1 MPPIDYRKLRSLTA
15 RRFIR
20 ALLRDGFILDR
31 QRGSHRHYV
40 HPDGRRVTVTF
51 HRAGDTF
58 RIGTL
63 KRMIEAQAKWTLE
76 DLKRLRLLP
85 KRDP

>member
-1 MPPIDYRKLRSLTA
+1 MAPLDYRKLRNLTA
-15 RRFIR
+15 RRLVQ
-20 ALLRDGFILDR
+20 ALLRDGFVLDR

-51 HRAGDTF
+51 HRSGDTF

-63 KRMIEAQAKWTLE
+63 KRMIEDQARWTE
-76 DLKRLRLLP
+76 DDLKRLRLLP
-85 KRDP
+85 RGDP

>member
-1 MPPIDYRKLRSLTA
+1 MTPIDYRKLRSLTA
-15 RRFIR
+15 RRLVR
-20 ALLRDGFILDR
+20 ALQRDGFVLDR
-31 QRGSHRHYV
+31 QRGSHQHYV

-51 HRAGDTF
+51 HRSSDTF
-58 RIGTL
+58 PIGTL
-63 KRMIEAQAKWTLE
+63 KRMIEAQARWTAN